1 MTQKKSAK
9 QKKNA
14 KVIINF
20 TTKILQTELKI
31 NINHIINK
39 FINFFKLMNQFINL
53 CNKICDIISA
63 IT

>member
-20 TTKILQTELKI
+20 TTKILQIELTM

-39 FINFFKLMNQFINL
+39 FINFFKLINQFKNL
-53 CNKICDIISA
+53 CNKICSIDSA
-63 IT
+63 IK